1 MSIGMRPRV
10 RPLPPDEW
18 DDFTKAN
25 PYNVFATLARHPGLY
40 RAWLRF
46 GGALLDGA
54 LPARDRELAILRTA
68 HHCHSAYEWA
78 QHVRM
83 ARQAGL
89 TDQEID
95 SVRRP
100 DALWPVEDLLVLQVA
115 DDLHY
120 AGDLTD
126 ATWAALCDRYD
137 EPARI
142 ELVML
147 VAHYR
152 MLALVLRT
160 FRVQIE
166 E

>member
-1 MSIGMRPRV
+1 M
-10 RPLPPDEW
+10 RPLPPEEW

-46 GGALLDGA
+46 GGALLDGT

-68 HHCHSAYEWA
+68 YHAGSAYEWA
-78 QHVRM
+78 HH
-83 ARQAGL
+83 ARLGREAGL
-89 TDQEID
+89 TDVEIE
-95 SVRRP
+95 SVRQL
-100 DALWPVEDLLVLQVA
+100 DALWPVEDRLVLQVA

-137 EPARI
+137 EVGRI

-147 VAHYR
+147 VAHYG

-160 FRVQIE
+160 LRVEIE

>member
-1 MSIGMRPRV
+1 M

-18 DDFTKAN
+18 DDFTKTN
-25 PYNVFATLARHPGLY
+25 PYNVFATLARHPELY
-40 RAWLRF
+40 QGWLRF
-46 GGALLDGA
+46 GGALLNGR

-68 HHCHSAYEWA
+68 YHADSAYEWA
-78 QHVRM
+78 HHSR
-83 ARQAGL
+83 AALAAGL
-89 TDQEID
+89 TAQEVE
-95 SVRRP
+95 SVRQL
-100 DALWPVEDLLVLQVA
+100 DALWSVEDQLVLQVA

-126 ATWAALCDRYD
+126 ATWRALCDRYD
-137 EPARI
+137 EARRI

-147 VAHYR
+147 VAHYG

-160 FRVQIE
+160 LRVAIE

>member
-1 MSIGMRPRV
+1 MNPRV
-10 RPLPPDEW
+10 RPLPPEEW
-18 DDFTKAN
+18 DDFTKAH
-25 PYNVFATLARHPGLY
+25 PYNVFATLARHPDLY

-46 GGALLDGA
+46 GGALLNGT

-68 HHCHSAYEWA
+68 YHSDSAYEWA
-78 QHVRM
+78 QH
-83 ARQAGL
+83 ARIAREAGL
-89 TDQEID
+89 TGQEIE
-95 SVRRP
+95 SVRHP
-100 DALWPVEDLLVLQVA
+100 DALWSVEDQLVLQVA

-137 EPARI
+137 EVGRI

-147 VAHYR
+147 VAHYG

-160 FRVQIE
+160 LRVQIE

>member
-1 MSIGMRPRV
+1 MTPRV
-10 RPLPPDEW
+10 RPLPPEEW
-18 DDFTKAN
+18 DDFQKAN
-25 PYNVFATLARHPGLY
+25 PYNIFTTLGRHPSLY

-46 GGALLDGA
+46 GGALLDGT
-54 LPARDRELAILRTA
+54 LPPRDRELAILRTA
-68 HHCHSAYEWA
+68 YHSGSAYEWH
-78 QHVRM
+78 QH
-83 ARQAGL
+83 ARLGREAGL
-89 TDQEID
+89 SAEEIEW
-95 SVRRP
+95 VRQP
-100 DALWPVEDLLVLQVA
+100 DALWPVEDRLVLQVA

-137 EPARI
+137 EASRI

-147 VAHYR
+147 VAHYG

-160 FRVQIE
+160 LRVEIE

>member
-1 MSIGMRPRV
+1 MEPRV
-10 RPLPPDEW
+10 RPLPPEEW
-18 DDFTKAN
+18 DAFIKAN
-25 PYNVFATLARHPGLY
+25 PYNVFATIARHPKLY
-40 RAWLRF
+40 RAWLGF
-46 GGALLDGA
+46 GGALLDGT

-68 HHCHSAYEWA
+68 HHSRSAYEWA
-78 QHVRM
+78 HH
-83 ARQAGL
+83 ARLGREAGL
-89 TDQEID
+89 TELEID
-95 SVRRP
+95 SVRHP
-100 DALWPVEDLLVLQVA
+100 DALWPVEDRLVLQVA

-120 AGDLTD
+120 GGDLTD

-137 EPARI
+137 EAGRI

-160 FRVQIE
+160 LRVAIE

>member
-1 MSIGMRPRV
+1 MEPRV
-10 RPLPPDEW
+10 RPLPPEEW
-18 DDFTKAN
+18 DAFIKAN
-25 PYNVFATLARHPGLY
+25 PYNVFATIARHPKLY
-40 RAWLRF
+40 RAWLGF
-46 GGALLDGA
+46 GGVLLDGT

-68 HHCHSAYEWA
+68 HHSRSAYEWA
-78 QHVRM
+78 HH
-83 ARQAGL
+83 ARLGREAGL
-89 TDQEID
+89 TELEID
-95 SVRRP
+95 SVRHP
-100 DALWPVEDLLVLQVA
+100 DALWPVEDRLVLQVA

-120 AGDLTD
+120 GGDLTD

-137 EPARI
+137 EAGRI

-160 FRVQIE
+160 LRVAIE

>member
-1 MSIGMRPRV
+1 MNPRV
-10 RPLPPDEW
+10 PPLPPDEW
-18 DDFTKAN
+18 DDFIKAN
-25 PYNVFATLARHPGLY
+25 PYNVFATLARHPVLY
-40 RAWLRF
+40 REWRRF
-46 GGALLDGA
+46 GGALLNGT

-68 HHCHSAYEWA
+68 HHCGSAYEWA
-78 QHVRM
+78 HHTRLGL
-83 ARQAGL
+83 AAGL
-89 TDQEID
+89 TEQEIE
-95 SVRRP
+95 SVRQA
-100 DALWPVEDLLVLQVA
+100 DALWSVEDRLVLQVA

-137 EPARI
+137 EVGRM

-147 VAHYR
+147 VAHYA

-160 FRVQIE
+160 LRVQIE

>member
-1 MSIGMRPRV
+1 MEPRV
-10 RPLPPDEW
+10 RPLPPEEW
-18 DDFTKAN
+18 DDFIKAN
-25 PYNVFATLARHPGLY
+25 PYNVFATLARHPQLY

-46 GGALLDGA
+46 GGALLDGT

-68 HHCHSAYEWA
+68 YHSDSAYEWA
-78 QHVRM
+78 QH
-83 ARQAGL
+83 ARLAREAGL
-89 TDQEID
+89 TELEID
-95 SVRRP
+95 SIRRP
-100 DALWPVEDLLVLQVA
+100 DALWPVEDRLVLQVA

-137 EPARI
+137 EAGRI

-160 FRVQIE
+160 LRVAIE

>member
-1 MSIGMRPRV
+1 MEPRV
-10 RPLPPDEW
+10 QPLPPEEW
-18 DDFTKAN
+18 DDFTRAN
-25 PYNVFATLARHPGLY
+25 PYNVFTTLARHPTLY

-46 GGALLDGA
+46 GGALLNGT

-68 HHCHSAYEWA
+68 YHSDSAYEWA
-78 QHVRM
+78 QHTRL
-83 ARQAGL
+83 AREAGL
-89 TDQEID
+89 TELEIE
-95 SVRRP
+95 SVRQP
-100 DALWPVEDLLVLQVA
+100 DALWPVEDRLVLQVA

-137 EPARI
+137 EARRI

-160 FRVQIE
+160 LRVAIE

>member
-1 MSIGMRPRV
+1 MEPRV
-10 RPLPPDEW
+10 RPLPPEEW
-18 DDFTKAN
+18 DAFIKAN
-25 PYNVFATLARHPGLY
+25 PYNVFATIARHPKLY
-40 RAWLRF
+40 RAWLGF
-46 GGALLDGA
+46 GGALLDGT

-68 HHCHSAYEWA
+68 HHSGSAYEWA
-78 QHVRM
+78 HH
-83 ARQAGL
+83 ARLGREAGL
-89 TDQEID
+89 TELEID
-95 SVRRP
+95 SVRHP
-100 DALWPVEDLLVLQVA
+100 DALWPVEDRLVLQVA

-120 AGDLTD
+120 GGDLTD

-137 EPARI
+137 EAGRI

-160 FRVQIE
+160 LRVAIE

>member
-1 MSIGMRPRV
+1 MLKTMNPRV
-10 RPLPPDEW
+10 QPLPPEEW

-25 PYNVFATLARHPGLY
+25 PHNVFATLGRHPALY

-46 GGALLDGA
+46 GGALLDGT

-68 HHCHSAYEWA
+68 YHTDSAYEWA
-78 QHVRM
+78 HHTRLG
-83 ARQAGL
+83 REAGL
-89 TDQEID
+89 TDVEIE
-95 SVRRP
+95 SVRQL
-100 DALWPVEDLLVLQVA
+100 DALWSVEDRLVLQVA

-137 EPARI
+137 EIGRI

-147 VAHYR
+147 VAHYG

-160 FRVQIE
+160 LRVQIE

>member
-1 MSIGMRPRV
+1 MEPRV
-10 RPLPPDEW
+10 RPLPPEEW
-18 DDFTKAN
+18 DGFIRAN
-25 PYNVFATLARHPGLY
+25 PYNVFATIARHPKLY
-40 RAWLRF
+40 RAWLGF
-46 GGALLDGA
+46 GGALLDGT

-68 HHCHSAYEWA
+68 YHSRSAYEWA
-78 QHVRM
+78 HH
-83 ARQAGL
+83 ARLGREAGL
-89 TDQEID
+89 TELEID
-95 SVRRP
+95 SVRHP
-100 DALWPVEDLLVLQVA
+100 DALWPVEDRLVLQVA

-120 AGDLTD
+120 GSDLTD

-137 EPARI
+137 EAGRI

-160 FRVQIE
+160 LRVAIE